1 MAIDYQSK
9 RRFKNFQVRKVRE
22 SLPEYFTSEFP
33 TLVTFLEKYYDFLDS
48 ADANHSFGDDL
59 KQVFATKDIGEMPQ
73 ELLNNYV
80 NELAANLETGGNF
93 SDTRFAL
100 RRLAQFLRLKGSRFS
115 AEEFFRLF
123 FQNKAEVVYGK
134 ESIFNIGDSASTIGT
149 ESLKF
154 IQNNALFQTF
164 GLQLKVPIDVSK
176 WNELYKKFVH
186 PAGFYYEGQVVSD
199 AEASLS
205 LTAPLS
211 IPLDSAATAG
221 PSITSEALLGFN
233 IPFVQETILLDSD
246 GANIRVGLNQLVSVY
261 QSLTTT
267 ELQKFYSSIDELIGV
282 NSFTFDD
289 SDIRDSAGGSTPD
302 FSLATETMD
311 NDMFTRYLSDSAF

>member
-1 MAIDYQSK
+1 MAIDFQSK
-9 RRFKNFQVRKVRE
+9 RRLKNFQVRKVRE
-22 SLPEYFTSEFP
+22 TLPEYFTSEFP

-59 KQVFATKDIGEMPQ
+59 KQIFATKDIGEMPN

-80 NELAANLETGGNF
+80 VELAANLETGGNF
-93 SDTRFAL
+93 TDTRFAL

-134 ESIFNIGDSASTIGT
+134 ESVFNIGDSASTIGT

-164 GLQLKVPIDVSK
+164 GLQLKTPIDVSK
-176 WNELYKKFVH
+176 WNELYKKFIH
-186 PAGFYYEGQVVSD
+186 PAGFYFEGQVVSD
-199 AEASLS
+199 TEASLS

-211 IPLDSAATAG
+211 IPLDSAATSG
-221 PSITSEALLGFN
+221 PSLSAEALVPLT
-233 IPFVQETILLDSD
+233 IPFVQETLLIDSD
-246 GANIRVGLNQLVSVY
+246 GINIRIGLNQLVNVY
-261 QSLTTT
+261 QNLTTV
-267 ELQKFYSSIDELIGV
+267 ELEKFYSSIDELIGV

-289 SDIRDSAGGSTPD
+289 SDIRDSAGGATPD

-311 NDMFTRYLSDSAF
+311 NDMFTRYLSDSSF